1 MRRASARA
9 TRLRCRSR
17 KRLEELEAAESWQ
30 QPALRQQVEKPRST
44 VADRVA
50 GYEAEASRLGAIPL
64 DDPRRPAAHLAHQA
78 SGDALREQLAA
89 EAARDLLVRRLDAAD
104 LVADRPFI
112 EAMSEVSVDRL
123 AVAALSAAAEDRRA
137 VIVTERIQAEM
148 IAEDRHAALR
158 ADVLLA
164 VTAAGHDLG
173 GVREL
178 VSRRGVDLG
187 EVALAL
193 VPASDFYA
201 RHAPAIVARLD
212 REIVASGFKDLPS
225 YVASWRR
232 GRPASASLHDTEQ
245 AIVEHVVGAVI
256 VEADRD
262 GRDLRGAQ
270 RMWERAADRAAV
282 REWSGALE
290 RGDIELAVQRV
301 ATPEQQLHL
310 ELGVDRDVDAGHESE
325 QEVGVMAVSDDDGT
339 AERLA
344 EVRAKGRHLGRLRV
358 AERRDAAHERAAVA
372 ADAEREAERAT
383 GQDPLATPPLSS
395 ADTRTVL
402 IAEQAALELGRPA
415 LVAERE
421 VDDGVEMEF

>member
-1 MRRASARA
+1 MSAGVSGLYSEEGQMWLRVSPGHAISEQWLEERAPELYARWWDA
-9 TRLRCRSR
+9 PSVGARDQVALQIE
-17 KRLEELEAAESWQ
+17 KRLEELEAAESWEKM
-30 QPALRQQVEKPRST
+30 ALRHQVEKPRST
-44 VADRVA
+44 LADRVA
-50 GYEAEASRLGAIPL
+50 GYEAEASRLGAMPL

-89 EAARDLLVRRLDAAD
+89 APAEAARDLLVRRLDAAE

-112 EAMSEVSVDRL
+112 EAMSGVSVDRL

-148 IAEDRHAALR
+148 IADDRHAALR

-164 VTAAGHDLG
+164 VTADGHDLG

-178 VSRRGVDLG
+178 VSRHGVDLG
-187 EVALAL
+187 EVAPAL

-201 RHAPAIVARLD
+201 RHAPAIEARLD
-212 REIVASGFKDLPS
+212 REIVAGGFKDRPS
-225 YVASWRR
+225 YVASWRW
-232 GRPASASLHDTEQ
+232 GRPASASLPDTEQ

-262 GRDLRGAQ
+262 GRDLRDAQ

-301 ATPEQQLHL
+301 AAPEQQLDL
-310 ELGVDRDVDAGHESE
+310 ELRVDGDVDAGTNQS
-325 QEVGVMAVSDDDGT
+325 
-339 AERLA
+339 
-344 EVRAKGRHLGRLRV
+344 
-358 AERRDAAHERAAVA
+358 RRSGNGSQR
-372 ADAEREAERAT
+372 
-383 GQDPLATPPLSS
+383 
-395 ADTRTVL
+395 
-402 IAEQAALELGRPA
+402 
-415 LVAERE
+415 
-421 VDDGVEMEF
+421 